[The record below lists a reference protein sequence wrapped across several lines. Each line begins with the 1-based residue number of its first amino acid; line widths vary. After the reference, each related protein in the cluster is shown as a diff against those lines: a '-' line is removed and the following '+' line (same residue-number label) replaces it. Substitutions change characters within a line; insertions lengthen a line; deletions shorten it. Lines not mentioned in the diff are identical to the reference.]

1 MASTETATL
10 DRTTAQKAEGLWSP
24 ALIPVDGD
32 LRPDKARYVA
42 HLHRL
47 LENGCHGV
55 TVFGTTGE
63 ATSFSVEEREEV
75 LEAAIAGGVA
85 PSQIMIGTG
94 CAALSDTVRL
104 TKHALGLGCSNALML
119 PPFYYKGV
127 SDEGLYAAFAETVER
142 VGDANLK
149 VYFYH
154 FPKLSMVPITHPVIE
169 RLLKAYP
176 GTFLGL
182 KDSSGDA
189 EGCAAFIEAFPDL
202 AVFPGTETLML
213 SMLEKGG
220 AGCITASA
228 NVNGPAIRKVW
239 DAFKAGDEAKGQYQ
253 AAITALRL
261 VLQANPM
268 IPVMK
273 HIIAKSLGDPTW
285 SNVRPPLTTLP
296 QSVTDALDAELAK
309 FGYSFPAA

>member
-1 MASTETATL
+1 MSTTETATL
-10 DRTTAQKAEGLWSP
+10 DRVATQAAEGLWSP
-24 ALIPVDGD
+24 ALTPIDGE
-32 LRPDKARYVA
+32 LRPDTARYTA

-63 ATSFSVEEREEV
+63 ATSFSAEEREAV
-75 LEAAIAGGVA
+75 LEAAVAAGIPPA
-85 PSQIMIGTG
+85 QIMVGTG

-104 TKHALGLGCSNALML
+104 TRHALSLGCTQALML

-142 VGDANLK
+142 VGDAALK

-176 GTFLGL
+176 GTFVGL

-189 EGCAAFIEAFPDL
+189 EGCAAYIESFPDL
-202 AVFPGTETLML
+202 AVFPGTEALML
-213 SMLEKGG
+213 DMLEKGA

-228 NVNGPAIRKVW
+228 NVNGPAIRRVW
-239 DAFKAGDEAKGQYQ
+239 EAFKAGDEAKTEHQ
-253 AAITALRL
+253 AAITALRQI
-261 VLQANPM
+261 LQANPM

-273 HIIAKSLGDPTW
+273 HILATSLGDPAW
-285 SNVRPPLTTLP
+285 NALRPPLTRLP
-296 QSVTDALDAELAK
+296 LATGDALDAELAA
-309 FGYSFPAA
+309 FGYRFPGA